1 MPIARRHLADDE
13 EVVVEVRPHWS
24 VVARPILGG
33 ILAVSGAIALVVALG
48 PLPTWLTIAII
59 CLVALPAL
67 RAGVALGRWWQTVTV
82 LTSHRLLFR
91 SGVLQRSFVQIN
103 LDRIVDVHCSQSL
116 LDRLLG
122 RGVITL
128 EVDNAPPVTLDDVRR
143 PRAFQQVVSAELRL
157 QRNTPSTS
165 ELASGEGEWEGGE
178 DAGLERKNDRPI
190 RRRSRRGSRHVR
202 PFDDADDEVD
212 LLPEDLPAIVEERLA
227 ELLEEFRNDEISA
240 AQYEAS
246 RHEVLK
252 RWNLDGGGNR

>member
-1 MPIARRHLADDE
+1 VPIARRHLADDE

-48 PLPTWLTIAII
+48 PLPTLLTIAII

-91 SGVLQRSFVQIN
+91 SGLLQRSFVQIN

-128 EVDNAPPVTLDDVRR
+128 EVDNAAPVTLDDVRR

-202 PFDDADDEVD
+202 PFDDADD
-212 LLPEDLPAIVEERLA
+212 
-227 ELLEEFRNDEISA
+227 
-240 AQYEAS
+240 
-246 RHEVLK
+246 
-252 RWNLDGGGNR
+252 

>member
-1 MPIARRHLADDE
+1 M
-13 EVVVEVRPHWS
+13 
-24 VVARPILGG
+24 
-33 ILAVSGAIALVVALG
+33 
-48 PLPTWLTIAII
+48 
-59 CLVALPAL
+59 
-67 RAGVALGRWWQTVTV
+67 
-82 LTSHRLLFR
+82 
-91 SGVLQRSFVQIN
+91 LQRSFVQIN

-128 EVDNAPPVTLDDVRR
+128 EVDNAAPVTLDDVRR

-212 LLPEDLPAIVEERLA
+212 LLPEDLPAIVAERLA